1 MSVNAGGDVG
11 EQGST
16 EPLPLAGIEMAQN
29 KTRRSRFQERRSAAA
44 DPPKTIHRIF
54 ISGQKPAPPLMQG

>member
-1 MSVNAGGDVG
+1 LITGA
-11 EQGST
+11 
-16 EPLPLAGIEMAQN
+16 LPLAGIEMAQN

-54 ISGQKPAPPLMQG
+54 ISGQKPAPPPPLMQE